1 MTRFNTSLVQT
12 DFHRYSVDAAP
23 IFMKTINVF
32 LADDHLMI
40 LDSLAMM
47 ISTLPGIRVV
57 GKATNGQEA
66 LARLKSVRAD
76 VLLSDMHMPV
86 MNGLKLSHELRS
98 LQPQLRIILL
108 TMEEE
113 EEVVQAARD
122 AGICGYVLKK
132 ATIQEVEKAIRTVVA
147 GKTYYMQGVSG
158 KSANSEAAVNAE
170 ETTLMHTLSKRE
182 LQIIRMIVNDV
193 PGSEIA
199 KQLFISPKTVETH
212 RRNIFRKL
220 DIHSAVA
227 LTRIAIQYK
236 LI

>member
-1 MTRFNTSLVQT
+1 
-12 DFHRYSVDAAP
+12 
-23 IFMKTINVF
+23 MKAINVF
-32 LADDHLMI
+32 LADDHVMI

-66 LARLKSVRAD
+66 LAQLKSVAAD

-86 MNGLKLSHELRS
+86 MNGIELSRELRS

-113 EEVVQAARD
+113 EEVVQAAKE

-147 GKTYYMQGVSG
+147 GKPYYMQGVNG
-158 KSANSEAAVNAE
+158 QATTSEATDNAE
-170 ETTLMHTLSKRE
+170 ATSLMHTLSKRE

-199 KQLFISPKTVETH
+199 EQLFISPKTVETH

-220 DIHSAVA
+220 NIHSAVA
-227 LTRIAIQYK
+227 LTRIAIQHK